1 MTYLINILTK
11 HTMLLIINQDI
22 MFFCSL
28 SLQMILTFAITA
40 RVCVCVFVQAY
51 FCGHTLHRL

>member
-40 RVCVCVFVQAY
+40 RVCVCVFVQTY
-51 FCGHTLHRL
+51 FCGHTLRRL